1 MLGSTPAEPLLTGG
15 PIDPGTAGS
24 AARGDVALE
33 PATACHEPS
42 AAPPLLRGR
51 GGGLVEA
58 DHTSPLPANDAVVA
72 VVAQLAPIRS
82 RESLAA
88 SFSREANPDD
98 AIVQAAYARVWAD
111 LALVVARRTTRR
123 ARIRAM
129 TDPGR
134 RRRVRGPG

>member
-1 MLGSTPAEPLLTGG
+1 MLGSTPAELLPTGG
-15 PIDPGTAGS
+15 SIDSGTLGS
-24 AARGDVALE
+24 AVHDHGAPE
-33 PATACHEPS
+33 PAAACHEPT

-58 DHTSPLPANDAVVA
+58 DQTMSLCAPDDVDT

-82 RESLAA
+82 HESLA
-88 SFSREANPDD
+88 SSLSREANPDD
-98 AIVQAAYARVWAD
+98 AVVRAAYALVWAD

-129 TDPGR
+129 TVRPR
-134 RRRVRGPG
+134 RARLRGPG